1 MTVTIK
7 NPFRTELESCS
18 EGISFFPRNE
28 IQSSSKETPVL
39 LEQNSIPF
47 RGKLIFLSKKNLRR
61 T

>member
-7 NPFRTELESCS
+7 NPFRTDWNPVP

-39 LEQNSIPF
+39 LEQNSSPF